1 MTPKAGSYICFPRIL
16 GCLYLEPCSPRIQMV
31 PKVGE
36 LNMLSRISWI
46 LGSQDLETCSQ
57 ALQEVQALELCSP
70 RIQMTPTACSYALLG
85 SQDPRMPRLGVILI
99 GSGVIL
105 PGFTP
110 KILSIPRDCNYS
122 PTIWRMPSIWS
133 LGHGIQSSPRI
144 QECQDLEPCSSQD
157 LEEFVIMLSQ
167 DLKDTKSLEL
177 CAQDPDYAQHTGFG
191 AVRLP
196 E

>member
-1 MTPKAGSYICFPRIL
+1 MLIFG
-16 GCLYLEPCSPRIQMV
+16 G
-31 PKVGE
+31 
-36 LNMLSRISWI
+36 MLSQVLNDSQSWE
-46 LGSQDLETCSQ
+46 LHMLSQNPRVPRSGDMLSQ
-57 ALQEVQALELCSP
+57 ALEEIPALELCSP
-70 RIQMTPTACSYALLG
+70 RIQMTPKAWSYALLG
-85 SQDPRMPRLGVILI
+85 SQDPRMPRLGVMLI

-144 QECQDLEPCSSQD
+144 QGCQDLEPCSSQD
-157 LEEFVIMLSQ
+157 LEEFGIMLSQ

-177 CAQDPDYAQHTGFG
+177 CAQDLEYAQHTGFG